1 MLKSCRATAVIV
13 VIVLIL
19 VSAPLMAQEKRP
31 VQVSLFTPIQIFPEG
46 DAISGLRL
54 NFLYGRSSVV
64 TGLDLGLV
72 NHTTSGVSK
81 GWQWGLVGL
90 VETDFVGFQDNGVNI
105 VKGSFEGFQ
114 WGVVNY
120 AHSANGFQLGL
131 VNYAVNL
138 KGLQVGLVNII
149 KQGGQFPV
157 FPIVNWSF

>member
-1 MLKSCRATAVIV
+1 MFKSCRATAVIA
-13 VIVLIL
+13 VIFLIL

-31 VQVSLFTPIQIFPEG
+31 VQVSLFTPVQIFPEG
-46 DAISGLRL
+46 DAISGLRF
-54 NFLYGRSSVV
+54 NFLYGRNSVV
-64 TGLDLGLV
+64 TGVDLGLV

-90 VETDFVGFQDNGVNI
+90 VEEDFVGFQDNGVNI

-138 KGLQVGLVNII
+138 KGLQIGLVNII